1 MASDRTSASC
11 PLSRAFSGTGVAPRR
26 RTTQEAQMPLFFI
39 IAIGA
44 GAFALGATTV
54 DVTSDMRQQRS
65 SAQAV
70 PANFQPSAYPTQSEC
85 VNAAAA
91 RVLPATACQMS

>member
-1 MASDRTSASC
+1 
-11 PLSRAFSGTGVAPRR
+11 
-26 RTTQEAQMPLFFI
+26 MPLFFI

-54 DVTSDMRQQRS
+54 DATSDMRQQRS
-65 SAQAV
+65 SAQALQGT
-70 PANFQPSAYPTQSEC
+70 FQPYPTQEEC

-91 RVLPATACQMS
+91 RGLSAAACQRS

>member
-1 MASDRTSASC
+1 
-11 PLSRAFSGTGVAPRR
+11 
-26 RTTQEAQMPLFFI
+26 MPLFFI

-54 DVTSDMRQQRS
+54 DVTSDMRQHDRPT
-65 SAQAV
+65 AQAAQV
-70 PANFQPSAYPTQSEC
+70 SFQPSAYPTQAEC

-91 RVLPATACQMS
+91 RGLAASVCQRS

>member
-1 MASDRTSASC
+1 
-11 PLSRAFSGTGVAPRR
+11 
-26 RTTQEAQMPLFFI
+26 MPLFFI

-44 GAFALGATTV
+44 GAFTLGATTV

-70 PANFQPSAYPTQSEC
+70 QATGFQPSAYPTQAEC

-91 RVLPATACQMS
+91 RGLAASVCQRS

>member
-1 MASDRTSASC
+1 
-11 PLSRAFSGTGVAPRR
+11 
-26 RTTQEAQMPLFFI
+26 MPLFFM

-44 GAFALGATTV
+44 GAFTMGAVTV
-54 DVTSDMRQQRS
+54 DATSDMRQQH

-70 PANFQPSAYPTQSEC
+70 QAANFNPSAYPTQAEC

-91 RVLPATACQMS
+91 RGLAASVCQRS

>member
-1 MASDRTSASC
+1 
-11 PLSRAFSGTGVAPRR
+11 
-26 RTTQEAQMPLFFI
+26 MPLFFI

-54 DVTSDMRQQRS
+54 DATSDMRQQRS
-65 SAQAV
+65 SAQALQGT
-70 PANFQPSAYPTQSEC
+70 FQPSAYPTQEEC

-91 RVLPATACQMS
+91 RGLSAAACQRS